1 MPTAWEDWPLGIA
14 SGRYDV
20 ALINIAV
27 TEKRKEKFD
36 FATYRVD
43 SLAFS
48 VKSTS
53 DIAAVNGPP
62 ISRGAK

>member
-1 MPTAWEDWPLGIA
+1 VPTAWEDWPLGIA

-20 ALINIAV
+20 ALVNIAV
-27 TEKRKEKFD
+27 TEQRKEKFD

-53 DIAAVNGPP
+53 DIAA
-62 ISRGAK
+62 

>member
-1 MPTAWEDWPLGIA
+1 LGIA

-36 FATYRVD
+36 FATY
-43 SLAFS
+43 L
-48 VKSTS
+48 
-53 DIAAVNGPP
+53 PP
-62 ISRGAK
+62 QQDPLLVGARTDNDFTPREILRI